1 MILLDT
7 HALLWLYLDS
17 PRLGREARELV
28 SRSDAVAYSSV
39 SVAEIVIKH
48 MLGRLEMPG
57 DGDLPRALAQSGL
70 LELPLTGPD
79 ALAMLDV
86 PELARHDPFDRF
98 IYAQAL
104 HENCT
109 LLTADATLLTLGS
122 KWVRDA
128 RV

>member
-28 SRSDAVAYSSV
+28 ARSDAVAYSSV

-57 DGDLPRALAQSGL
+57 DGDLPRALAESGL

-79 ALAMLDV
+79 ALAML
-86 PELARHDPFDRF
+86 A
-98 IYAQAL
+98 
-104 HENCT
+104 
-109 LLTADATLLTLGS
+109 S
-122 KWVRDA
+122 KAPIVSK
-128 RV
+128 RVKSKAA